1 MKSIHKIK
9 HKLKNPVVTVG
20 TFDGVHLGH
29 QKIMQTL
36 VDRAKAIDGV
46 SVVIT
51 YHPHPLEIL
60 NNRHFPY
67 LLTEKIKKEDFLK
80 EIGIDYVLRLDFD
93 KKLANLSPE
102 DFIKQYF
109 VEKLAAKE
117 IIIGYDWHFG
127 KNREGDYHLLKK
139 FEKVYCYKVDIV
151 REVKV
156 GNEIVSST
164 KIREYIRDGK
174 LDLAQKMLGRYYS
187 ILGKVVPGDK
197 IGRQLGFPTTNL
209 EPLEPR
215 KLLPQCGVYLTK
227 IKLKGKKGW
236 GLTNIGKKPTIKKNN
251 RKKFIE
257 TYILDFDKEV
267 YAQEIELF
275 FIRRIRDEKK
285 FANKEELIEQIKLDE
300 SIARCIIDIRNLT

>member
-9 HKLKNPVVTVG
+9 HKLKNPVITVG

-36 VDRAKAIDGV
+36 VKRAKAIDGV

-60 NNRHFPY
+60 NHRHFPY
-67 LLTEKIKKEDFLK
+67 LLSEKVKKENFLK
-80 EIGIDYVLRLDFD
+80 EIGIDYVLWLDFD
-93 KKLANLSPE
+93 EQLANLSPE
-102 DFIKQYF
+102 KFIKEYF
-109 VEKLAAKE
+109 VDKLSAKE

-139 FEKVYCYKVDIV
+139 FEKMYCYKVDV
-151 REVKV
+151 AKEVKV

-174 LDLAQKMLGRYYS
+174 IESAQKMLGRNYS

-227 IKLKGKKGW
+227 TKFKQNKMW
-236 GLTNIGKKPTIKKNN
+236 GLTNIGLKPTIKNNN

-285 FANKEELIEQIKLDE
+285 FANKEELINQIKSDE
-300 SIARCIIDIRNLT
+300 VDARNLLRRYV